1 MPIKKKEQ
9 EVAVVKEIRLETFPV
24 KLVGDTPLIVHAW
37 SDKARNE
44 MLDKQMKKAK
54 TGREARNP
62 MADFINS
69 LYWITPKP
77 ETEDET
83 GFEKAVKKGAKFG
96 FPSTAFKSAAASAG
110 YRGGVMPNVV
120 ATHGAFHIEDELVEI
135 KGTPVMREDM
145 VRLSGINAAADIR
158 FRGQFSE
165 WTTTFMVRY
174 NSMTI
179 SPEIIVNLFNL
190 AGFSV
195 GVGEWRPEKKGRFG
209 MFHVYTGK

>member
-1 MPIKKKEQ
+1 MPIKKKE
-9 EVAVVKEIRLETFPV
+9 EVAVIKEKRLETFPI
-24 KLVGDTPLIVHAW
+24 KLVGSTPLISHAW
-37 SDKARNE
+37 SEKARNE

-54 TGREARNP
+54 AGREVRNP
-62 MADFINS
+62 VADFINS

-77 ETEDET
+77 EEMDEA

-120 ATHGAFHIEDELVEI
+120 ATHGAFHIEEELVKIE
-135 KGTPVMREDM
+135 GVPVMREDM

-158 FRGQFSE
+158 FRGQFTE
-165 WTTTFMVRY
+165 WSTTFMVKY
-174 NSMTI
+174 NSLAI

-209 MFHVYTGK
+209 MFYVYTG

>member
-1 MPIKKKEQ
+1 MKKKEQ
-9 EVAVVKEIRLETFPV
+9 EIAVVKEIRLEAFPV
-24 KLVGDTPLIVHAW
+24 KLVGTTPLIVHAW
-37 SDKARNE
+37 SEKARNE

-54 TGREARNP
+54 AGREARDP

-77 ETEDET
+77 ETADEES
-83 GFEKAVKKGAKFG
+83 FEKALKKGAKFG

-120 ATHGAFHIEDELVEI
+120 ATHGAFHISEELVEI

-145 VRLSGINAAADIR
+145 VRLSGISAVADIR
-158 FRGQFSE
+158 FRGQFTE
-165 WTTTFMVRY
+165 WSTTFTVKY
-174 NSMTI
+174 NAMSI

-209 MFHVYTGK
+209 MFSVYTG